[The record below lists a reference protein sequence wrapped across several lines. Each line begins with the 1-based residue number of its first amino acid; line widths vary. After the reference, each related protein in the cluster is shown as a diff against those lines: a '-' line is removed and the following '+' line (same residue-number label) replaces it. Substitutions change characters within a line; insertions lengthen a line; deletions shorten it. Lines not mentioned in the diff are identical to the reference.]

1 MPYATQSDIVTLYGD
16 AALVVADRDGDGLP
30 DAAAVAR
37 ALASASEEIDL
48 YVGARYR
55 LPLPAGVPMLMQWCV
70 DIALYRL
77 AQTADV
83 LSDEIRRRYDDAL
96 AALQRVAKGG
106 AALSLPVDPEGDT
119 TDPGPRPVVTGGPPR
134 LFSRDAMRG
143 L

>member
-1 MPYATQSDIVTLYGD
+1 MPYATQADIVLLYGAD
-16 AALVVADRDGDGLP
+16 VLVVADRDGDGVP
-30 DAAAVAR
+30 DAGAVAR

-55 LPLPAGVPMLMQWCV
+55 LPLPEGVPMLAQWCV
-70 DIALYRL
+70 DIAVYRL

-83 LSDEIRRRYDDAL
+83 LSDEIRRRYEDAL
-96 AALQRVAKGG
+96 SALKRVAKGE
-106 AALSLPVDPEGDT
+106 AALSLPVDPGGEA
-119 TDPGPRPVVTGGPPR
+119 PGPRPIVTGGPAR